1 MTIQTLLKLA
11 FAAAA
16 VAASPFASAHAQ
28 LVSSLP
34 AKGQALDAPP
44 TEIHLTFNEHVE
56 PRYSS
61 IKLVSDAGKNFD
73 CDRPH
78 ADKADPMSIV
88 ASVPVLRSGTY
99 RARWTAVG
107 SVGHKT
113 HGDFSFTIK

>member
-1 MTIQTLLKLA
+1 MKTSIRLA
-11 FAAAA
+11 LAAAA
-16 VAASPFASAHAQ
+16 VAASPLALAHAS
-28 LVSSLP
+28 LVASLP
-34 AKGQALDAPP
+34 AKDQVLDAPP
-44 TEIHLTFNEHVE
+44 TQIHLTFNEHVE

-61 IKLVSDAGKNFD
+61 IKLVSDKGKNFD
-73 CDRPH
+73 CDRPA

-107 SVGHKT
+107 GDGHKT

>member
-1 MTIQTLLKLA
+1 MTTPLRLALATFAATLSPLA
-11 FAAAA
+11 FAH
-16 VAASPFASAHAQ
+16 AS
-28 LVSSLP
+28 LVDSFP
-34 AKGQALDAPP
+34 AKGQTLAASPA
-44 TEIHLTFNEHVE
+44 EIHLTFNEHVE

-61 IKLVSDAGKNFD
+61 IKLVSGAGKNFD
-73 CDRPH
+73 CDRPR

-107 SVGHKT
+107 GDGHKT

>member
-1 MTIQTLLKLA
+1 MKTSSKLA
-11 FAAAA
+11 LATAALAL
-16 VAASPFASAHAQ
+16 SPLAFAHAQ
-28 LVSSLP
+28 LVASSP
-34 AKGQALDAPP
+34 AKDQALDAPP
-44 TEIHLTFNEHVE
+44 IEIHLTFNEHVE

-61 IKLVSDAGKNFD
+61 VKLVSAAGKNFD

-88 ASVPVLRSGTY
+88 ASVPVLRSGVY

-107 SVGHKT
+107 GDGHKT

>member
-1 MTIQTLLKLA
+1 MKTSLKLA
-11 FAAAA
+11 LAAMTI
-16 VAASPFASAHAQ
+16 AASPFAFAHAQ
-28 LVSSLP
+28 LVASSP

-44 TEIHLTFNEHVE
+44 TEIRLTFNEHVE

-61 IKLVSDAGKNFD
+61 IKLVSGAGKNFD

-107 SVGHKT
+107 GDGHKT